1 MTKIHYNSLKDKL
14 KKTLKEM
21 AFMKDLFCSYYTN
34 SADITSYMATRL
46 GVEEGDIIL
55 EPSAGEGTFIDEIIC
70 SGKNVHIDALDI
82 DERAIAI
89 LHEKYKNN
97 PAIAVRKADTL
108 FDSELDTY
116 DIMRLWLKQT
126 DTLTD
131 EELDYFSM
139 VGGHYSKVIGNPP
152 YGAWQG
158 YERRDL
164 LKKKYVGHY
173 VKETYSLFLLRCIS
187 VLKLHGRLS
196 FIIPDTFL
204 YLNMHSRLREVL
216 LTKTKI
222 EEILIFPSNF
232 FPGVS
237 FGYSNLSIITLERCE
252 TNLAQENRINIF
264 QGFRSSYEFHYTLN
278 SENLTPSHIKKY
290 SLRQADILNMSKCRF
305 VFGESKHISLLN
317 SGEKTLGD
325 VANIVTGFYTGNN
338 KKFIRVLNESVR
350 GAKGYNE
357 IDVEKVYDC
366 TSTAGIDVTDGYVP
380 YIKSSSKRRYLREKD
395 EWFVKWDCPTIKFYH
410 TDKKARFQ
418 NSSFYFKTGVGIPM
432 VKSSTIKAFL
442 MQDRVFDQSIVGIFP
457 QNPDNLYYLLAL
469 MNSDTINNLIHVINP
484 TANNSANYI
493 RQLPY
498 IEPSAELKN
507 TISVLVKQ
515 IIALLQDGKD
525 NEANIVHK
533 KINDFICEIY
543 GATDKKEV

>member
-1 MTKIHYNSLKDKL
+1 
-14 KKTLKEM
+14 
-21 AFMKDLFCSYYTN
+21 MKDLFCSYYTN
-34 SADITSYMATRL
+34 SEDITSYMATRL
-46 GVEEGDIIL
+46 GVEDGDIIL
-55 EPSAGEGTFIDEIIC
+55 EPSAGEGIFIDEILC
-70 SGKNVHIDALDI
+70 TGKNVHIDALDI
-82 DERAIAI
+82 NERAIAI
-89 LHEKYKNN
+89 LHEKYENN

-108 FDSELDTY
+108 FDRELDTY
-116 DIMRLWLKQT
+116 DVMQLWLKQT

-131 EELDYFSM
+131 EELDHFSM

-152 YGAWQG
+152 YGAWQE
-158 YERRDL
+158 YKRRDL
-164 LKKKYVGHY
+164 LKKKYPGHY

-187 VLKLHGRLS
+187 VLKLHGKLS

-222 EEILIFPSNF
+222 EEILIFPSKF

-252 TNLAQENRINIF
+252 GNLAKENRINIF
-264 QGFRSSYEFHYTLN
+264 QGFRSSSEFQYTLN
-278 SENLTPSHIKKY
+278 SENNIPNHVKKY
-290 SLRQADILNMSKCRF
+290 SLRQADVLNMPQCRF
-305 VFGESKHISLLN
+305 IFGESEHISLIN
-317 SGEKTLGD
+317 SEGKTLGD
-325 VANIVTGFYTGNN
+325 VANVVTGFYTGNN
-338 KKFIRVLNESVR
+338 KKFIRVLNRSVK

-357 IDVEKVYDC
+357 VDIEKIYDC
-366 TSTAGIDVTDGYVP
+366 TSTVGIDTIDGYIP
-380 YIKSSSKRRYLREKD
+380 YIKSASKRRYLRERD
-395 EWFVKWDCPTIKFYH
+395 EWFVKWDCPTIQFYN

-418 NSSFYFKTGVGIPM
+418 NSSFYFKRGVGIPM

-469 MNSDTINNLIHVINP
+469 MNSDAINNLIHVINP

-498 IEPSAELKN
+498 IEPSEELKDR
-507 TISVLVKQ
+507 ISALVKQ
-515 IIALLQDGKD
+515 VIILLQDGK
-525 NEANIVHK
+525 NSEANLIHE
-533 KINDFICEIY
+533 KINDFVYQIY
-543 GATDKKEV
+543 DTADRKEV